1 MIAKLAANASFYLL
15 ERRFPHAAVFA
26 VLLIALTILGCSRTE
41 VTVVAQTPPPPPL
54 TFLAEW
60 GTHGR
65 EPGELGRPEWMT
77 TDVTG
82 NVYIADSGTGSI
94 EKFGP
99 TGHPLLSFDDRVPE
113 NPFRV
118 AVDSGAAIYVLSP
131 DANSVFIFSPE
142 GEPYRHYLLTPL
154 KLRQRPESIAVDI
167 AGDIFVIVSV
177 EKTGGKFDSG
187 SNEIREYN
195 LRGRYLKTL
204 ISPLVSGEP
213 FAAASLAAGSDGNL
227 YVLDVSG
234 SRVEKFSLDG
244 DYVATWDDTTMPGG
258 KVDSTP
264 AGSGIGVTPK
274 YVFIPDSAVR
284 GVKVWTLDG
293 HVKFT
298 DPLDNRLQ
306 AGSGKFQIAVSRRG
320 ELLVLDVAATRV
332 LRYRINL

>member
-1 MIAKLAANASFYLL
+1 MIPKLAVKHSSHLVDRSL
-15 ERRFPHAAVFA
+15 SPAAI
-26 VLLIALTILGCSRTE
+26 LLIALTILGCSRTE

-65 EPGELGRPEWMT
+65 EPGELGRPEWLT
-77 TDVTG
+77 TDFTG
-82 NVYIADSGTGSI
+82 NVFIADSGTGSI

-99 TGHPLLSFDDRVPE
+99 AGHPLLSFDDRVPE

-131 DANSVFIFSPE
+131 DANAIFIFSPE

-177 EKTGGKFDSG
+177 DKTGGKSDSG
-187 SNEIREYN
+187 ANEIREYN
-195 LRGRYLKTL
+195 SRGRYMKTL
-204 ISPLVSGEP
+204 VSPLVSGEP
-213 FAAASLAAGSDGNL
+213 FAPASLAAGSDGNL
-227 YVLDVSG
+227 YVLDIRS
-234 SRVEKFSLDG
+234 SRVEKFTLDG
-244 DYVATWDDTTMPGG
+244 DYVATWDDTTTPAG

-274 YVFIPDSAVR
+274 YVFTPDSAIR

-293 HVKFT
+293 HVKIT

-306 AGSGKFQIAVSRRG
+306 SGTGKFQIAVSTRG
-320 ELLVLDVAATRV
+320 ELLVLDVAGTRV